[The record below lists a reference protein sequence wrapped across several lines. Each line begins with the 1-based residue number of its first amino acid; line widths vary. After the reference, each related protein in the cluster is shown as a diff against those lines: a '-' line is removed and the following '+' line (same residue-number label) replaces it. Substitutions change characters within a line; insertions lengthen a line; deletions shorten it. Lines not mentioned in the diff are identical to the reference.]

1 MIAPVLALIAWSLFM
16 LVWLYAARIPAMFG
30 LGMTPADFKTPEGAT
45 RLPPEVSAV
54 ANNYSHLMEQPTL
67 FYALCLAI
75 QIGPF
80 TDDIFRM
87 LAWIYV
93 ILRIVHSLI
102 QATSNIVIMRFMI
115 FVCSTLILV
124 IMTWRA
130 WLATGGL

>member
-30 LGMTPADFKTPEGAT
+30 LGLSPADFKTRSGLEK
-45 RLPPEVSAV
+45 LPPEVNAV

-80 TDDIFRM
+80 TDEVFRI

-115 FVCSTLILV
+115 FICSTLVLAV
-124 IMTWRA
+124 MTFRA
-130 WLATGGL
+130 WLALVG

>member
-30 LGMTPADFKTPEGAT
+30 LGLSPGDFKTREGLDK
-45 RLPPEVSAV
+45 LPDEVNAV
-54 ANNYSHLMEQPTL
+54 AHNYSHLMEQPTL

-80 TDDIFRM
+80 TDEIFRL
-87 LAWIYV
+87 LAWVYV
-93 ILRIVHSLI
+93 VLRIVHSLI

-115 FVCSTLILV
+115 FACSTLVLV
-124 IMTWRA
+124 LMTFRA
-130 WLATGGL
+130 WLALVG